1 MDEEVVLLEEQLA
14 AAQADIDQLQ
24 ARLAD
29 AEAKA
34 LTSDGELVDVRR
46 QLESARQDVAA
57 RDASLA
63 SQIEELRS
71 TRGSL
76 ADSEERAL
84 NAAARYRDI
93 VLGHEPDLPA
103 DLVHG
108 ETVTEIDESLARA
121 RQTVAQVRQH
131 IEQQAEVLR
140 VPTGAPTRGSPDLS
154 SLTPAEKIRL
164 GLQQA

>member
-29 AEAKA
+29 AEAST
-34 LTSDGELVDVRR
+34 LTREGELADVRR
-46 QLESARQDVAA
+46 QLEAARQDIAT

-63 SQIEELRS
+63 SQIEELAS

-76 ADSEERAL
+76 ADAEARSRNSAS
-84 NAAARYRDI
+84 RYREI
-93 VLGHEPDLPA
+93 VLSHEPDLPA
-103 DLVHG
+103 DLVSG
-108 ETVTEIDESLARA
+108 ETVTEIDEALARA

-131 IEQQAEVLR
+131 IEQQAQVLR

-154 SLTPAEKIRL
+154 SLTPSEKIRL